1 MAQKSREDLTT
12 LVDQKVY
19 DNTQKEILAS
29 MMREVLLD
37 YRDSHFNWISDQL
50 KTAMYNQTQTL
61 EQYLNAIAGSVPQ
74 RGRVV
79 NIDIGNNGRPE
90 NIDLASSTELP
101 NNIITSAKYINR
113 GPYVCGVEM
122 ELSINI
128 GNKAVI
134 PVIRANNRNNSDAQN
149 TLCAPVVIIDSTT
162 KVYIALREVK
172 GVAQNIDIEIIVI

>member
-61 EQYLNAIAGSVPQ
+61 EQYLNAIAGSVPIY
-74 RGRVV
+74 GRVLNV
-79 NIDIGNNGRPE
+79 DVGQNSGNLSVDGA
-90 NIDLASSTELP
+90 IASASFTAGGGHDSR
-101 NNIITSAKYINR
+101 IRIVFSQ
-113 GPYVCGVEM
+113 
-122 ELSINI
+122 SF
-128 GNKAVI
+128 GNKRLIPVLTIPANVHNWNDQNDI
-134 PVIRANNRNNSDAQN
+134 CTPVIRR
-149 TLCAPVVIIDSTT
+149 VSTT
-162 KVYIALREVK
+162 EIELSLREVS
-172 GVAQNIDIEIIVI
+172 GNLQNLDIEIIVI